1 MGQIVNNQ
9 PSGGRI
15 VDSQP
20 KVGVMV
26 DNQPSGAVLNE
37 ALSNKL
43 ITRGY
48 DALMPMGLLLAI
60 TYPTGGTF
68 TTEYNP

>member
-1 MGQIVNNQ
+1 MGQIINNKPVGGLITDNK
-9 PSGGRI
+9 PSQGEI
-15 VDSQP
+15 
-20 KVGVMV
+20 
-26 DNQPSGAVLNE
+26 NA

-60 TYPTGGTF
+60 TYSAGGTF